1 MKNLIAIFA
10 FAFLLTS
17 VSLANIDDPKKKE
30 AKKDTHSEKWCE
42 VPENTSD
49 PLIMNSEKKNE
60 KKETK
65 KDVKKKKGCCE
76 TDDKSK
82 KQD

>member
-10 FAFLLTS
+10 FAFLLTA
-17 VSLANIDDPKKKE
+17 VSFGAIDDPKKKD

-42 VPENTSD
+42 VPDNTNETM
-49 PLIMNSEKKNE
+49 IMNSEKKNE
-60 KKETK
+60 KKESK

-76 TDDKSK
+76 TEDESK
-82 KQD
+82 KKD